1 MLHPDTTPFCNTF
14 FAKVFLA
21 KSLCSSFNK
30 IRKWVVLVQNLLASI
45 KSTLWS
51 FHLSPLFL
59 CQLADLQLLACVFR
73 AIHRSTKPSHF
84 HFIEPESQT
93 SVSFWHVQWFYNDIY
108 FKLRATIIDRI
119 SNIST
124 KYFTYYSLL
133 WDAEAAREEGEFY
146 PFVKCCKS

>member
-1 MLHPDTTPFCNTF
+1 MAIQDLWNPIACFYHHYDKNAGSLKTFSQCTFTKNTMVLWWIWIKLQQTQHVIKMNAAPRHHTILQHF

-59 CQLADLQLLACVFR
+59 CQLADLQLLACVFQ
-73 AIHRSTKPSHF
+73 AKHSSIKLSHF
-84 HFIEPESQT
+84 HFIDP
-93 SVSFWHVQWFYNDIY
+93 
-108 FKLRATIIDRI
+108 
-119 SNIST
+119 
-124 KYFTYYSLL
+124 
-133 WDAEAAREEGEFY
+133 
-146 PFVKCCKS
+146 P

>member
-1 MLHPDTTPFCNTF
+1 MYHHYEKNAGTLKHFVTVYYTSTKNTMVLWWIWIKLQQTQHVIKMNAAPRHHTILQHF

-73 AIHRSTKPSHF
+73 AIHSSIKPSHV
-84 HFIEPESQT
+84 HFIEPW
-93 SVSFWHVQWFYNDIY
+93 VPD
-108 FKLRATIIDRI
+108 LCII
-119 SNIST
+119 
-124 KYFTYYSLL
+124 
-133 WDAEAAREEGEFY
+133 
-146 PFVKCCKS
+146 